1 MARDDFLPRARRSFL
16 GVLLA
21 AGAASV
27 GALLSVP
34 LIRFVLHPLLRVTTP
49 VSWSDVGSVEE
60 FATSASPLK
69 KLITVEQRD
78 GWRKIVSEKAVYV
91 VRQADGKLTVL
102 SSVCPHLGCSVAW
115 RTEKDEF
122 LCPCH
127 GGRFA
132 ADGKLLGGPPPRGMD
147 QLQSK
152 VEEGMLESALPVFP
166 RVGAGQGNHRLNE
179 ESNPAMEQ
187 GKAGSAVG
195 ERDFFP
201 LAGSP
206 DRHRLAASFRA
217 R

>member
-1 MARDDFLPRARRSFL
+1 MFERAGHSENTTPKPSPSGLSLESRRSFL
-16 GVLLA
+16 GVLL
-21 AGAASV
+21 GLGSFCV
-27 GALLSVP
+27 GTLLSVP

-49 VSWSDVGSVEE
+49 ASWSDVGSVEE
-60 FATSASPLK
+60 FGTSASPLK

-91 VRQADGKLTVL
+91 IKQADGRLVVL
-102 SSVCPHLGCSVAW
+102 SSICPHLGCSIAW

-152 VEEGMLESALPVFP
+152 VEEG
-166 RVGAGQGNHRLNE
+166 RLKVHY
-179 ESNPAMEQ
+179 Q
-187 GKAGSAVG
+187 YFRQLV
-195 ERDFFP
+195 
-201 LAGSP
+201 P
-206 DRHRLAASFRA
+206 DKEIIA
-217 R
+217 